1 MDKDHRAEEMPTN
14 RVPDKE
20 FETITTGLRERLRD
34 KIARQVVKELPFVTN
49 AVAEKVGK
57 AVAEEVEIYLAQIF
71 GAQ

>member
-1 MDKDHRAEEMPTN
+1 MNDNRAEALPTQ
-14 RVPDKE
+14 RVPNKE
-20 FETITTGLRERLRD
+20 FETITSGLRERLRD
-34 KIARQVVKELPFVTN
+34 QVARQVAKELPFVTN